1 MMISFSDRN
10 VLLNYFLPT
19 ELVEGPIM
27 SMLRPAFSQT
37 QQMMSPQ
44 NYKNPRPY
52 QTVVS
57 VSGMMRKMFS
67 SNLEFYAKM
76 SFLV

>member
-37 QQMMSPQ
+37 QQMMSTQ
-44 NYKNPRPY
+44 NYKDPRTY

-57 VSGMMRKMFS
+57 VSGMMRKLFS
-67 SNLEFYAKM
+67 SNLESYAKM
-76 SFLV
+76 RFLV

>member
-1 MMISFSDRN
+1 MLTNTDTQNTQMMISFSDRN

-37 QQMMSPQ
+37 
-44 NYKNPRPY
+44 
-52 QTVVS
+52 
-57 VSGMMRKMFS
+57 
-67 SNLEFYAKM
+67 
-76 SFLV
+76 